1 MKNVYVG
8 LLTAVACTYSMQAA
22 ANSLNSN
29 LNLTVE
35 GNVPFSLHPSS
46 ASHTV
51 TPLDLGPISSLDNA
65 VKLAAVHSVI
75 ESGNDSNSIRPGP
88 GPILPPD
95 NETKCINQGYLLTSC
110 ETNQHP
116 DDETRC
122 PYNSEYFKSCLCDS
136 NYYTVEDGNQLS
148 VCGKYAQM
156 EGCTDKNG
164 THYSCSC
171 NPNVDNL
178 TLCGGSR
185 EYISESDYRKNIVEA
200 NNYCRD
206 SRDLGIYYYPQHI
219 CQTCSEPYVVNA
231 AKNACG
237 CPVEYKE
244 CDLGP
249 EIGANS
255 CTENGIVK
263 HDRCKAC
270 AYRGTLSSCPDGYA
284 CTLEQCSG
292 KYEITGCAVG
302 KLNITK
308 CSWMKYFTKSY
319 CK

>member
-65 VKLAAVHSVI
+65 VKLAAVRSVTDD
-75 ESGNDSNSIRPGP
+75 GNGGSIRLDPEFP
-88 GPILPPD
+88 EPD
-95 NETKCINQGYLLTSC
+95 PDDINKCTNQGYLLTSC
-110 ETNQHP
+110 DVNQHP

-122 PYNSEYFKSCLCDS
+122 PYNSEYFKSCLCDVS
-136 NYYTVEDGNQLS
+136 YYNVEESQLS
-148 VCGKYAQM
+148 VCGKYAVT
-156 EGCTDKNG
+156 EKCSDKNG
-164 THYSCSC
+164 NHFACRCEATH
-171 NPNVDNL
+171 DNL
-178 TLCGGSR
+178 TYCSAR
-185 EYISESDYRKNIVEA
+185 DEYISEADYRKNVVES

-206 SRDLGIYYYPQHI
+206 SRDLQMYLYPKGI
-219 CQTCSEPYVVNA
+219 CQTCSEPYSVNA

-270 AYRGTLSSCPDGYA
+270 AYRGTLSSCPAGYA

-302 KLNITK
+302 KLDITK